1 MFIQQERE
9 QSPEPKEAQPKTFY
23 IAREILTTERTY
35 DLCDFWRT
43 VMIMLF
49 HRKICMY
56 MYMYVLMVFIYTHAR
71 VPTPTHVAF
80 ENVLQT

>member
-1 MFIQQERE
+1 MFVQQERE

-35 DLCDFWRT
+35 VYGLCDFWHI
-43 VMIMLF
+43 VIIMLF
-49 HRKICMY
+49 HRNIY
-56 MYMYVLMVFIYTHAR
+56 MDMYVLMVFIYTHAR